1 MGGGDLKF
9 GLFPYGKGNQVACFL
24 MVRGP
29 KQLQRSLHLLKSL
42 RRLTVKLS
50 SKESRGRTLLQPT
63 PRLAETH
70 KRDRGISL
78 AGRDIV
84 MSWVDESVSQEGR
97 WEARNTAATKTH
109 RQL

>member
-1 MGGGDLKF
+1 MG
-9 GLFPYGKGNQVACFL
+9 
-24 MVRGP
+24 RGIKWP
-29 KQLQRSLHLLKSL
+29 VSLWLGVQNKLQRSLHLLKSL
-42 RRLTVKLS
+42 QRLAVKLS
-50 SKESRGRTLLQPT
+50 FKESRGRTLLQPT

-84 MSWVDESVSQEGR
+84 MSWVDESVSQEGG